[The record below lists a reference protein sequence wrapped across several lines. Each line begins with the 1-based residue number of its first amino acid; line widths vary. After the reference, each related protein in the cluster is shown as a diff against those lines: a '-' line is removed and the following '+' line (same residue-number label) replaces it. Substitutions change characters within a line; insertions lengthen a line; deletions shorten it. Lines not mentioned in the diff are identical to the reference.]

1 MKSAAISLTAFIL
14 WIAAVMALT
23 VTVLN
28 LGGKLEATQAKQI
41 EALSAAEDAR
51 PAPVARHNERVL
63 ALHNLLNT
71 AAILLVGTIALG
83 LAVFTILIY
92 RLAMAARDAKDL
104 IEFRGLLSAAEPVE
118 ATASAPQAPESQP
131 LREAPKPELFDEE
144 PAPDGP
150 AREEKPVEP
159 ATRPTPTPVTAAPR
173 DETGTWPALEQVLD
187 ALAPPDGDRRHRLE
201 LLQQAALGFPDL
213 GDELKRLLELI
224 SQPKIFMHQLVR
236 EISPHP
242 VLAQKL
248 VRLANTLYYS
258 PPKAVKDLSF
268 ALVVLG
274 AEGLRGG
281 LLAQGVHDA
290 FEFSE
295 PLQVELWHHSI
306 ATAIAAALLG
316 RATGHPNPNEL
327 YAHGLVHCLGRM
339 VFLQN
344 RPKEYARLAD
354 IMHDDDVPAA
364 DVEREAFGFTH
375 AEVGAV
381 SLALW
386 GMPTRMQAAV
396 MYAHDHDAPGLS
408 EFGRES
414 ASAAAILDAA
424 DAIAKKVIG
433 MGGIPADA
441 DVHLA
446 DHPAVRALDLTDEQ
460 LAGICEDLREHYE
473 EQRAFL

>member
-1 MKSAAISLTAFIL
+1 MRSAVINLTAFIL

-28 LGGKLEATQAKQI
+28 LGGKLETTQARQI
-41 EALSAAEDAR
+41 EALSAADG
-51 PAPVARHNERVL
+51 PAPADASHYDEKVL
-63 ALHNLLNT
+63 TLHNLFTT
-71 AAILLVGTIALG
+71 AAFLLVGTIALG
-83 LAVFTILIY
+83 LLAFTVLIY
-92 RLAMAARDAKDL
+92 RLATAAHDAKDL
-104 IEFRGLLSAAEPVE
+104 IEFRGLVSAAEPPQA
-118 ATASAPQAPESQP
+118 ATAPAIAPAPQAPEPELLDDEPSP
-131 LREAPKPELFDEE
+131 DEAPEEEVPAEAAPE
-144 PAPDGP
+144 PAATP
-150 AREEKPVEP
+150 AAV
-159 ATRPTPTPVTAAPR
+159 APR
-173 DETGTWPALEQVLD
+173 DETESWPALDEVLD
-187 ALAPPDGDRRHRLE
+187 ALAPPDGDTRHRLE
-201 LLQQAALGFPDL
+201 LLQQAALDFPDL

-274 AEGLRGG
+274 AEGLRAG

-295 PLQVELWHHSI
+295 PLQVQLWHHSI

-375 AEVGAV
+375 ADVGAV

-386 GMPTRMQAAV
+386 GMPRTMQAAV
-396 MYAHDHDAPGLS
+396 MHAHGSHAPGFS
-408 EFGRES
+408 GSGRES
-414 ASAAAILDAA
+414 ATATLLDAA

-433 MGGIPADA
+433 LGGIPRDA
-441 DVHLA
+441 GVDLA
-446 DHPAVRALDLTDEQ
+446 AHPAVRALDLTHEQ
-460 LAGICEDLREHYE
+460 RAGICEDLREHYE